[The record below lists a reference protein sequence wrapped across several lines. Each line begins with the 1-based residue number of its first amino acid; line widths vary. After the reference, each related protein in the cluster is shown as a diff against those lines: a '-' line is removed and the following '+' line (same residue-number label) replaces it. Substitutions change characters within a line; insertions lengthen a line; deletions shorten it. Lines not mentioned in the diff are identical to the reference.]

1 MPNLIERS
9 VTLKHFCLNKTALSW
24 FVALAATLPVPAAG
38 QAQSYPDKPIRLIS
52 PFPPGGGTDLMGRI
66 IGQQFTRSWG
76 QQVIVENKP
85 GANGTIGSEFVAKA
99 APDGYTLLVGT
110 MGTHGINASLYRKL
124 PYDTVN
130 DFAPITALITSPM
143 LLLVHPSMPARS
155 VREFIALAKTRPGQI
170 TFSSAGTG
178 SVGHLAGEL
187 LNAIAQVKLVH
198 IPYRGSGPATIDLL
212 SGQVQAMLGSPAATF
227 NYVKAG
233 RVRALAVTSI
243 KRTAFMPDIPT
254 LAEAG
259 LRDYDVTT
267 WYGFWAP
274 ARTPKVI
281 VQKLHAEVVR
291 MLALP
296 ETRQHL
302 ATQALEPLG
311 NTPEE
316 FALQIKTELAK
327 WARVAANAAITPE

>member
-1 MPNLIERS
+1 LTERRGSPESFNLKTFVLTVTVSIA
-9 VTLKHFCLNKTALSW
+9 VTL
-24 FVALAATLPVPAAG
+24 LAHGASH
-38 QAQSYPDKPIRLIS
+38 AQSYPEKPIRLIS

-66 IGQQFTRSWG
+66 IGQQFTKSWG

-85 GANGTIGSEFVAKA
+85 GANGTIGSEFVAKS

-143 LLLVHPSMPARS
+143 MLLVHPSIPARS
-155 VREFIALAKTRPGQI
+155 VREFIALAKARPGQI

-187 LNAIAQVKLVH
+187 LNSVAQVKLVH
-198 IPYRGSGPATIDLL
+198 VPYRGSGPATIDLL

-227 NYVKAG
+227 NYVKTG

-243 KRTAFMPDIPT
+243 KRTPFMPEIPT
-254 LAEAG
+254 LAESG

-274 ARTPKVI
+274 ARTPKVL

-296 ETRQHL
+296 EIRQQL

-311 NTPEE
+311 NTPDE
-316 FALQIKTELAK
+316 FAQQIKTELAK
-327 WARVAANAAITPE
+327 WARVAASAAIAPE